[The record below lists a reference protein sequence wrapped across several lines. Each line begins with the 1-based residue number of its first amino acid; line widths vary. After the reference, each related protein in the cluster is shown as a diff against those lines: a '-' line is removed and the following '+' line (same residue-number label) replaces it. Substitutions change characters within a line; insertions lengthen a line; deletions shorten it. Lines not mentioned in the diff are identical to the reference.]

1 MKCICIAL
9 LHIEFI
15 PFFINKNVFLGTTEK
30 DKTTLKNMVSSLSGS
45 ISSKLDSSVS
55 AVISSKS
62 DVDKM
67 GKKMKEIKELNI
79 PVVSEGMGKV
89 FKLL

>member
-1 MKCICIAL
+1 
-9 LHIEFI
+9 
-15 PFFINKNVFLGTTEK
+15 
-30 DKTTLKNMVSSLSGS
+30 MVSSLSGG